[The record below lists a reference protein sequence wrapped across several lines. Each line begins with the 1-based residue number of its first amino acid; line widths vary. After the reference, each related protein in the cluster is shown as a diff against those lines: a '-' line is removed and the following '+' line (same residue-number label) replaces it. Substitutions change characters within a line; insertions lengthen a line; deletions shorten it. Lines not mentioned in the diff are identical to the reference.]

1 MNEASQET
9 LQKTLDRYRANV
21 GKTSKASLLDSV
33 RRMKPV
39 LIMVCNPHM
48 VKTEYEKRKSIS
60 LEEKIELEQQ
70 LQRFLQN
77 TVGPLATFGMGI
89 EHMSIEQ
96 MIDMIGEDYIPILES
111 EVGEAYKRIL
121 EIATPWKSV
130 WGNSNVYKLMMLGC
144 SPHPIYGYPVK
155 LGL

>member
-1 MNEASQET
+1 MKEASQET
-9 LQKTLDRYRANV
+9 LQKALDRYRANV

-33 RRMKPV
+33 RRMNPV
-39 LIMVCNPHM
+39 LIIVCNSHM

-70 LQRFLQN
+70 FQRFLQN
-77 TVGPLATFGMGI
+77 TVGPLATFGT
-89 EHMSIEQ
+89 SLEQ
-96 MIDMIGEDYIPILES
+96 MIDMMGECYIPILES

-130 WGNSNVYKLMMLGC
+130 WGNSNVYKLMMLEC